1 MPKREGYI
9 LEKVAD
15 IENLR
20 AADKEA
26 QEGRKRLNRHIR
38 RHNARAEED
47 LRELRRMIL
56 ELDFPK
62 PEYRTVPM
70 RSRTGK
76 WRDIAK
82 HDYYP
87 WHILE
92 HAIMRVIG
100 PRVYKSLVTDTCAS
114 IKGRGL
120 HYGVRRLR
128 KMMRLHPECR
138 WYWKT
143 DYKKFYQSIPHGVVK
158 AALERLYKDKRFIK
172 LVEMTLLTY
181 CQEKEIED
189 EIERE
194 RRKSHADRSLYEP
207 AVRRTRRKL
216 GRPRD
221 EGEGQGQVL
230 REVLRRHVGAGGDQG
245 GGVAATEGVREAVGG
260 VRLLREGELHN
271 SPARLAKEE

>member
-15 IENLR
+15 MNNLR

-38 RHNARAEED
+38 RHNSRADED
-47 LRELRRMIL
+47 LKELRRMIL

-82 HDYYP
+82 HAYYP

-128 KMMRLHPECR
+128 KMMRLHHECR

-143 DYKKFYQSIPHGVVK
+143 DYKKFYQSIPHEVVK
-158 AALERLYKDKRFIK
+158 TALERLYKDKRFIR

-181 CQEKEIED
+181 IQEKEIED

-207 AVRRTRRKL
+207 TTRRPGRKRD
-216 GRPRD
+216 RPRD
-221 EGEGQGQVL
+221 EGKGKG
-230 REVLRRHVGAGGDQG
+230 EVLR
-245 GGVAATEGVREAVGG
+245 
-260 VRLLREGELHN
+260 
-271 SPARLAKEE
+271 